1 MLHTLMRMAALAF
14 CLVLGIASACFA
26 EFSFNDDGTS
36 LTVLENGKPVLSYN
50 HGRMNPPQG
59 IDAERYW
66 RSCYIHPLYG
76 LDGDVLT
83 GDFQRDHPHHR
94 GIFWAWPRCRIGD
107 QKVDEWHF
115 GGIRQFFEKWLA
127 REAGPDTAEVG
138 VQNVWLLDNGT
149 KPKVREQIRFTIHRA
164 DESGREI
171 DFRLKFTNVAEVPVT
186 IKGQNEAG
194 YGGFAIRMDGARP
207 EPVITTARGWLK
219 EDTNR
224 IDTPWA
230 DFSSRARPDGP
241 ISGVA
246 IFQHPANPGYPH
258 SGWTLRYYGFLGAA
272 WPHDEPFVLPPR
284 SSFELRY
291 RIYVH
296 CGTAEDAGVTTR
308 FAAYT
313 AR

>member
-1 MLHTLMRMAALAF
+1 MHTLMRMPALAF
-14 CLVLGIASACFA
+14 CVVLGMTSTCLA
-26 EFSFNDDGTS
+26 EFSFEDNGTS

-50 HGRMNPPQG
+50 YGMMSPPQG
-59 IDAERYW
+59 IDAHRYS

-94 GIFWAWPRCRIGD
+94 GIFWAWPKCSVGD
-107 QKVDEWHF
+107 RKVDEWHF

-127 REAGPDTAEVG
+127 REAESDIAEVS
-138 VQNVWLLDNGT
+138 VQNVWLLDDDT
-149 KPKVREQIRFTIHRA
+149 KPKVREQIRFTVHRA
-164 DESGREI
+164 EENCREI
-171 DFRLKFTNVAEVPVT
+171 DFHLKFTNVAEVPVT

-207 EPVITTARGWLK
+207 DPVITTARGRLK

-230 DFSSRARPDGP
+230 DFSSRAGPDKP

-272 WPHDEPFVLPPR
+272 WPHDDPFILQPGD
-284 SSFELRY
+284 SFELRY
-291 RIYVH
+291 RVYVH
-296 CGTAEDAGVTTR
+296 RGTAEDADVATKFT
-308 FAAYT
+308 AYST
-313 AR
+313 P